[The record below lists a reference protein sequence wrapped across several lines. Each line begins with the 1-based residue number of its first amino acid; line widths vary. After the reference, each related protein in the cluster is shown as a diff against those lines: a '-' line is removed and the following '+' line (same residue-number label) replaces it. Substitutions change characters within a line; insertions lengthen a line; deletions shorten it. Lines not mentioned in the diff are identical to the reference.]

1 MFIDIINMW
10 YQSSVDYVNSIKKF
24 DVDDLFLMIVLSS
37 LIVTKKRNKI
47 TTAINICFLI
57 INSYCFLV
65 LVI

>member
-1 MFIDIINMW
+1 MW
-10 YQSSVDYVNSIKKF
+10 YQSSVGYVSSIKKF

-37 LIVTKKRNKI
+37 LIITKKKRKGI
-47 TTAINICFLI
+47 TTAVNICILI